1 MKEWLEDVNNNEQGA
16 LQNLM
21 KELKVMNERKRTRMN
36 ASVMDYSDK
45 QTSIFLYVNK
55 LVNR

>member
-1 MKEWLEDVNNNEQGA
+1 MKEWLEDVNEQGA